1 MRKFIAVVNIIILV
15 ITSMKGIYYFIPEIN
30 HTRISRVYSVAV
42 VLYAK
47 FVLHVMLFAREICFV
62 VLH

>member
-1 MRKFIAVVNIIILV
+1 MHKFIAVVNILILV
-15 ITSMKGIYYFIPEIN
+15 ITSMQGIYYFIRETD

-47 FVLHVMLFAREICFV
+47 FVLHIMLFRP
-62 VLH
+62 